1 MATFT
6 LTDLRNEVT
15 KKYAPTIIENGDD
28 KYILQNLMQMEER
41 KRRAIEQLVD
51 SIQDEPEAGEDGS
64 DAENQTEVFRQI
76 LVAAEDNDR
85 GEELLELLGDN
96 LAMLVE
102 LVNSWMEGTQLGE
115 ASQS

>member
-15 KKYAPTIIENGDD
+15 KKYAPTVIENGDD
-28 KYILQNLMQMEER
+28 KYILQNLMQMPE
-41 KRRAIEQLVD
+41 KQRRAIEALVD
-51 SIQDEPEAGEDGS
+51 SIQDEPEDGDNVES
-64 DAENQTEVFRQI
+64 QTGVFRQI
-76 LVAAEDNDR
+76 IVAAEGNGR
-85 GEELLELLGDN
+85 GEELLDLLGDN